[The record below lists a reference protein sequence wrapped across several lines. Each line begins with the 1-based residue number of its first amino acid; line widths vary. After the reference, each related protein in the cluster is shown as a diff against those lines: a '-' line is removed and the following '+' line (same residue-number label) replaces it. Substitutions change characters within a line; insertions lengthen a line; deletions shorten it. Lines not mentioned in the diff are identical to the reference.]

1 VANNGLGRSDLLQVG
16 AFVHHTAGSAYI
28 TAAAAYGWQ
37 DTLPIVSSAAIGC
50 ARVNYLMS
58 SLGGVDLTPY
68 AAAQVTALD
77 LPSYAETGGAVPTLR
92 AGICW

>member
-1 VANNGLGRSDLLQVG
+1 M
-16 AFVHHTAGSAYI
+16 HHTAGSAYI

-37 DTLPIVSSAAIGC
+37 DITTDRVLSSD
-50 ARVNYLMS
+50 RVRAFNYLMS
-58 SLGGVDLTPY
+58 SLGGVDLAPY

-92 AGICW
+92 AGLWR